1 MSIALVSLSRYTL
14 YLYKYIPEGDKEAK
28 IYYLKILD
36 TDTKKQICDIS
47 ISPPMNSRLSGF
59 VP

>member
-1 MSIALVSLSRYTL
+1 MD
-14 YLYKYIPEGDKEAK
+14 LYKYIPEGDKEVK
-28 IYYLKILD
+28 IYYLKILN